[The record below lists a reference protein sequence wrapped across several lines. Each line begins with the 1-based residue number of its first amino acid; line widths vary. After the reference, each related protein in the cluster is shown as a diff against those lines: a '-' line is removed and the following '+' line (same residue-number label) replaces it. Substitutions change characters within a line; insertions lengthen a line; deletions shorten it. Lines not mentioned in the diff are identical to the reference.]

1 MSDWSPEEVARRP
14 AAPVAVDCHVHLFPD
29 ELFAAISGWFAAV
42 GWRLP
47 YRCRADAVI
56 ETLAGFGVEKFWA
69 LLYAHKPDI
78 SRGLNT
84 FMAETMRRYPQ
95 VIGFFTV
102 HPADRDPLAE
112 ARYAVE
118 KLGLKGMKLHA
129 EVQKLVLDDP
139 RLDGVFDLLA
149 EHGLPCVLH
158 AANDPYPV
166 TIDRLD
172 IRHLAARLKRRPDL
186 KVVVGH
192 LGSPQTRQYL
202 EMMADYPN
210 LYLETSFTNIPDVL
224 VVQNPPPMELG
235 AYADRLLFG
244 SDFPYITFPYAR
256 QADAWSALPWVQA
269 QQAAFF
275 GGTAAQLLDME

>member
-1 MSDWSPEEVARRP
+1 MTDWPPEEVARRP
-14 AAPVAVDCHVHLFPD
+14 AASIAVDCHVHLFPD
-29 ELFAAISGWFAAV
+29 ELFAAIGGWFADV

-47 YRCRADAVI
+47 YRCRADAVL

-78 SRGLNT
+78 SRGLNE
-84 FMAETMRRYPQ
+84 FMAATMRRHPP
-95 VIGFFTV
+95 VVGFFTV

-112 ARYAVE
+112 ARHAVE

-139 RLDGVFDLLA
+139 RLDGVFDLLC
-149 EHGLPCVLH
+149 ERGLPCVLH

-172 IRHLAARLKRRPDL
+172 IRHLAARLRRNPDL

-192 LGSPQTRQYL
+192 LGSPQTRQCL
-202 EMMADYPN
+202 ALMTDYPH
-210 LYLETSFTNIPDVL
+210 LYLETSFTNIPNVS
-224 VVQNPPPMELG
+224 VVRNPAPAEL
-235 AYADRLLFG
+235 APYADRLLFG

-269 QQAAFF
+269 HQAAFF
-275 GGTAAQLLDME
+275 GGNAERLMAG